1 MMKLSF
7 QLYKIERGPGR
18 ATAAQLHSLG
28 VLMFFLE
35 FTVHD
40 KCIQIMT
47 VAMSARRFNHAMQMF
62 LCL

>member
-7 QLYKIERGPGR
+7 QERFISYIKLKRGPGR

-35 FTVHD
+35 FTV
-40 KCIQIMT
+40 QIIFARI
-47 VAMSARRFNHAMQMF
+47 VAFSNVNKSSGFII
-62 LCL
+62 